1 MDNVENLIIEHLRAI
16 RTDIGFLKDDSREI
30 KSRLNS
36 IEQVVVGVRRDSAS
50 QYGDIVD
57 THSRYD
63 RLAER
68 IEKIEQRLDIVDDN
82 S

>member
-16 RTDIGFLKDDSREI
+16 RTDISSLKDDSREI
-30 KSRLNS
+30 KSRLTS
-36 IEQVVVGVRRDSAS
+36 VEQGIVGLRRDSAS

-68 IEKIEQRLDIVDDN
+68 VEQIEKRLDIADDK
-82 S
+82 